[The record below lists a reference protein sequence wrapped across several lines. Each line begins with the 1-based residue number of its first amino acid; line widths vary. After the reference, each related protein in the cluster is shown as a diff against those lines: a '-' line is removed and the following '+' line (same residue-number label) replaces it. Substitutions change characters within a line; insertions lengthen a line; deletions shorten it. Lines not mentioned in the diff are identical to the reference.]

1 MESVDKQRHNKQMD
15 YMEKAL
21 SETTA
26 ERDEVM
32 ARISQLKRKLEEL
45 QCNQM
50 QIEQRLVDRNEKL
63 KVWANVLT
71 IFKIAPRRFICRDC
85 ANTVS
90 HNRARK

>member
-63 KVWANVLT
+63 KVWTNMLS
-71 IFKIAPRRFICRDC
+71 ILKIVPRKLIWLD
-85 ANTVS
+85 
-90 HNRARK
+90 